1 MAISSSKCRSN
12 CHVRS
17 ISLPSRSH
25 PTTLRTLD
33 SINKLQSSQDEAS
46 TSLSGSVCAGLTGLE
61 GVYVCMDDLLNM
73 RSTQQTLSCS
83 RQEGFINVLLDGSI
97 QVLDV
102 CDYSSQ
108 ILLRLKEQVRALQST
123 LRRRKGEP
131 CIEIGV
137 AEYTNFRKAMKKDAK
152 RLMAVLRKMA
162 AKFED
167 GQLENENN
175 HLSSVMRVVRDANL
189 LSTSIFQSL
198 LSFLATPVS
207 RPNRQISR
215 WSIVSKLVY
224 PKGAISCDQEDKQG
238 DVNELECVDC
248 ALTTMCKHM
257 SREGVDGEKLQVAQC
272 ELEDLEIGIGR
283 IEDALEGLHRNA
295 KAEKSSD
302 AHMLRW
308 QPLTLDTLKINIDSS
323 FARNEGATSNLEE
336 NKRAAEGVISYL
348 EENRGATEHRGAIA
362 YIYRDSRGH
371 LVDGFS
377 KMVAASSVE
386 QAEALALLETLHF
399 LSTRSNRSL
408 QVQ

>member
-1 MAISSSKCRSN
+1 MAKSSSKCRSN

-283 IEDALEGLHRNA
+283 IEDALEGLHRCFIRTRA
-295 KAEKSSD
+295 S
-302 AHMLRW
+302 L
-308 QPLTLDTLKINIDSS
+308 LNIM
-323 FARNEGATSNLEE
+323 
-336 NKRAAEGVISYL
+336 
-348 EENRGATEHRGAIA
+348 
-362 YIYRDSRGH
+362 SR
-371 LVDGFS
+371 
-377 KMVAASSVE
+377 
-386 QAEALALLETLHF
+386 
-399 LSTRSNRSL
+399 
-408 QVQ
+408 